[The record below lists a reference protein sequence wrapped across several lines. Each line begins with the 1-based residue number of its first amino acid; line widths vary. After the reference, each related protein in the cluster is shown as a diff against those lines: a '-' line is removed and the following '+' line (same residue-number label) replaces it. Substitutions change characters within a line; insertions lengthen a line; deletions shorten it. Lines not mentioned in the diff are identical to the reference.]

1 MQQDWEKK
9 SIRALPNEILLTIFS
24 YLQTHDV
31 KYNISKV
38 CIQWSYLSRD
48 KKLWT
53 KLNYK
58 TTSKTTRTFGVE
70 SWYSTLKF
78 LENTPQLRNIVVS
91 QCHTEEEIIEIL
103 KSLNVHCPKLRHMEF
118 DVDVGNVFKHLKGMD
133 NLLKTVESLKIKLG
147 SCQSQSNVFKILT
160 EFKNLRKIVF
170 IGANPPT
177 PGFSFFLRESPNLEN
192 VSVSGVEFSKN
203 NFMSLWKFKD
213 KFIGLDIKID
223 KLDGNSLK
231 LLSVF
236 PNLKNLMV
244 TDGNSS
250 PEKLG
255 CVGRFKYL
263 KILHLQEE
271 ASSPVLTSTAI
282 TEFFQDGC
290 FTHLRELKLHK
301 SRLNDDGKCLKN

>member
-58 TTSKTTRTFGVE
+58 TTSKSTRTFGVE

-170 IGANPPT
+170 IGANPPA

-213 KFIGLDIKID
+213 KFIGLDIRID